1 MLTYY
6 ISIYL
11 NGKPFNCMPDLSLE
25 DLLVYLDIN
34 SSSIIVE
41 YNSEIIQNALL
52 DQTILR
58 HGDKVEVLTMVGGG

>member
-1 MLTYY
+1 
-6 ISIYL
+6 
-11 NGKPFNCMPDLSLE
+11 MPDLSLE

-52 DQTILR
+52 NQIILR

>member
-1 MLTYY
+1 MLTCY

-11 NGKPFNCMPDLSLE
+11 NGKPFNCKPNLLLE

-34 SSSIIVE
+34 SNSIIVE
-41 YNSEIIQNALL
+41 YNNDIIQDALL
-52 DQTILR
+52 NQIVLR

>member
-1 MLTYY
+1 MLTCY

-11 NGKPFNCMPDLSLE
+11 NGKPFNCTSDLLLE
-25 DLLVYLDIN
+25 DLLVYLNIN

-41 YNSEIIQNALL
+41 YNNEIIQNALL
-52 DQTILR
+52 NQIVLK